1 VRHLSFTV
9 ALIALEPIMRV
20 HTRPVSAIA
29 ASALFASAISG
40 AAAARVPDQV
50 SAPAPDVRL
59 TITSSR
65 GTWTVPSDRGETMYP
80 TGARDLRK
88 NGSAYLACNPIR
100 GCVLAHEDGDYG
112 FGRAAL
118 DLMSRLALK
127 VDGEVRVRFEL
138 LDPSGAVTDDG
149 APWRR
154 PITEA
159 ADDPQ
164 KP

>member
-1 VRHLSFTV
+1 MRACLSHRF
-9 ALIALEPIMRV
+9 
-20 HTRPVSAIA
+20 AIA
-29 ASALFASAISG
+29 VAAGLLLSVAGSKTAI
-40 AAAARVPDQV
+40 ADQT
-50 SAPAPDVRL
+50 SPPQPRL
-59 TITSSR
+59 SVKITSSQ
-65 GTWTVPSDRGETMYP
+65 GTWAIPSDRAETMYP

-88 NGSAYLACNPIR
+88 NGNAYLACRPAP
-100 GCVLAHEDGDYG
+100 GCVLTREDGDYG

-138 LDPSGAVTDDG
+138 IDRPAAVTDDD

-159 ADDPQ
+159 ADDPP